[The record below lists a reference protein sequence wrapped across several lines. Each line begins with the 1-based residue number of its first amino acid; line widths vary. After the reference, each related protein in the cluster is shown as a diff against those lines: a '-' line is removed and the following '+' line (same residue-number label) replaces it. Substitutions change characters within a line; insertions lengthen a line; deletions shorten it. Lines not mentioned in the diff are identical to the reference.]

1 MVTMIDKRSINTEH
15 WIGSEDEN
23 LAQLAAKLSERGMDT
38 YSGYGVG
45 AVIVV
50 DYTGGRDAVADEFK
64 KHNTHIY
71 GGFNI
76 NLSGMEYKVHAE
88 QLALFQAMLDM
99 EISGLFSEPTL
110 EKVVV
115 VTTGND
121 HSLVC
126 GHCLQVFNGV
136 SDHYNWD
143 IENIDYISAAYEG
156 NEDKPENYHKSD
168 WDFEKFTLDELLGKS
183 YVSNKE

>member
-1 MVTMIDKRSINTEH
+1 MRSIDTEF
-15 WIGSEDEN
+15 WMGDEEPQ
-23 LAQLAAKLSERGMDT
+23 LAKAAAQLAERGMDT

-45 AVIVV
+45 ATLTM
-50 DYTGGRDAVADEFK
+50 DYNDEDTDPEIHK

-76 NLSGMEYKVHAE
+76 NLSGMECKIHAE
-88 QLALFQAMLDM
+88 QLALFQAIIDM
-99 EISGLFSEPTL
+99 EVSGLFNVGEL

-136 SDHYNWD
+136 SVHYGWD
-143 IENIDYISAAYEG
+143 IPEIEYMSAVYEG
-156 NEDKPENYHKSD
+156 NEDRPENYHMAD
-168 WDFEKFTLDELLGKS
+168 WDFDKYTLDELLGDT

>member
-1 MVTMIDKRSINTEH
+1 MRSIVTEF
-15 WIGSEDEN
+15 WIGDEEPQ
-23 LAQLAAKLSERGMDT
+23 LAKAAAQLAERGMDT

-45 AVIVV
+45 ATITISYHHDKEDDSVH
-50 DYTGGRDAVADEFK
+50 K

-76 NLSGMEYKVHAE
+76 NLSGMECKIHAE
-88 QLALFQAMLDM
+88 QLALFQAMIDM
-99 EISGLFSEPTL
+99 EVSGLFNVADL

-115 VTTGND
+115 VTTGHD

-126 GHCLQVFNGV
+126 GHCLQVFTGV
-136 SDHYNWD
+136 SDHYGWD
-143 IENIDYISAAYEG
+143 ISEVDYISAAYEG
-156 NEDKPENYHKSD
+156 EEEKPENFHMSE
-168 WDFEKFTLDELLGKS
+168 WDFEKFTLEELLGHS